1 MPSGNVLPVTTE
13 EGTALSEAPSTAIIT
28 GAGSR
33 RGIGRACSHRL
44 AGEGFQI
51 AVLDLDGAAAQDAAA
66 EVAERHGVATIGLEC
81 DVTDA
86 AAVDSAVTAVEGAL
100 APITA
105 LVNNAGITAPTRF
118 VDIELQEWRSL
129 FAVNV
134 EGVYLMTRRV
144 APGMLSRGYGRIV
157 NLSSVSAQR
166 GGGIFGGSHYS
177 ATKGAVL
184 GLTRAIAREFAPQGV
199 TCNAVAPGLVDTDI
213 TGGNL
218 SDEALAAV
226 IAAVPVGR
234 LGAVDDVAATV
245 GFLCSEGSAY
255 ITGAT
260 IDINGGS
267 HIH

>member
-1 MPSGNVLPVTTE
+1 
-13 EGTALSEAPSTAIIT
+13 LSEERTAVPESAIIT

-33 RGIGRACSHRL
+33 RGIGRACAHRL
-44 AGEGFQI
+44 GADGFEV
-51 AVLDLDGAAAQDAAA
+51 AVLDLDGAAARDTAG

-86 AAVDSAVTAVEGAL
+86 AAVDAAVSAVEGAL
-100 APITA
+100 APVSA

-118 VDIELQEWRSL
+118 LDIEPDEWRRL
-129 FAVNV
+129 FAVNAD
-134 EGVYLMTRRV
+134 GVYLVTRRV
-144 APGMLSRGYGRIV
+144 LRGMAERGYGRIV

-166 GGGIFGGSHYS
+166 GGGVFGGSHYS

-184 GLTRAIAREFAPQGV
+184 GLTRAIAREFAAQGV

-213 TGGNL
+213 TGGKL

-226 IAAVPVGR
+226 VASVPVGR

-245 GFLCSEGSAY
+245 RFLCSAESAY

>member
-1 MPSGNVLPVTTE
+1 MPES
-13 EGTALSEAPSTAIIT
+13 PSTAIIT

-33 RGIGRACSHRL
+33 RGIGRACAHRL
-44 AGEGFQI
+44 AADGFQI
-51 AVLDLDGAAAQDAAA
+51 AVLDLDGAAAQDTAS
-66 EVAERHGVATIGLEC
+66 EVAERHGVATAGLQC
-81 DVTDA
+81 DVTDR
-86 AAVDSAVTAVEGAL
+86 AAVDAAITAVEGTL
-100 APITA
+100 APVAA

-118 VDIELQEWRSL
+118 VDIEPEEWQRL

-134 EGVYLMTRRV
+134 EGVYLVTRRV
-144 APGMLSRGYGRIV
+144 APGLLERGYGRIV

-166 GGGIFGGSHYS
+166 GGGVFGGSHYS

-184 GLTRAIAREFAPQGV
+184 GLTRAIAREFAAQGV

-213 TGGNL
+213 TGGKL
-218 SDEALAAV
+218 SDEALAGV
-226 IAAVPVGR
+226 IASVPVGR
-234 LGAVDDVAATV
+234 LGAVEDVAATV
-245 GFLCSEGSAY
+245 RFLCSAESAY